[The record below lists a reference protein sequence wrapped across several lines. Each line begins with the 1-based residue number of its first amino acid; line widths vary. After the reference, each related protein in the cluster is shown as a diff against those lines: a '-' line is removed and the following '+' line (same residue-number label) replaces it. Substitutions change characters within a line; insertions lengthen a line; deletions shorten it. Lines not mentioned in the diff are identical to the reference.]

1 MAKDIILLELYSK
14 NKITLES
21 SIVIITADAMM
32 IMNNTASIVNDNC
45 TDKVNIANDSYVW
58 YSNWYE

>member
-21 SIVIITADAMM
+21 SIVIITADIIAT
-32 IMNNTASIVNDNC
+32 INITIDIINNN
-45 TDKVNIANDSYVW
+45 YVR
-58 YSNWYE
+58 YKKSA